1 MRVKRALGVEQLLG
15 KLECFGR
22 REDEVVRD
30 PLVAGRAAWQRSAQ
44 RITRPGR

>member
-15 KLECFGR
+15 KLERLGW

-30 PLVAGRAAWQRSAQ
+30 PFVA
-44 RITRPGR
+44 